1 MNRKNFKFYAYTT
14 LFVFLFIFQGTDI
27 YAQEKKKELTEPKV
41 IQPAKRGKA
50 PSDAIVLFD
59 RGSLNKFESIKDGAP
74 ANWKVSGRKFTV
86 TPGTTDIQTKQA
98 FGDCQLHIEWSTPV
112 QDVKDKKEG
121 QGCGNS
127 GIYLMGKY
135 EIQVL
140 NSYNNKTY
148 FDGQAGA
155 IYSKYPPLVNASLK
169 PGEWQVYDIIFAA
182 PTYDNNT
189 LKTPGYF
196 TVFHNGVLVQNHK
209 DIGEPTRSANVNAP
223 EGVSKLP
230 LMLQNH
236 GNKVSYRNIW
246 IREL

>member
-1 MNRKNFKFYAYTT
+1 
-14 LFVFLFIFQGTDI
+14 
-27 YAQEKKKELTEPKV
+27 
-41 IQPAKRGKA
+41 
-50 PSDAIVLFD
+50 
-59 RGSLNKFESIKDGAP
+59 
-74 ANWKVSGRKFTV
+74 
-86 TPGTTDIQTKQA
+86 
-98 FGDCQLHIEWSTPV
+98 
-112 QDVKDKKEG
+112 
-121 QGCGNS
+121 
-127 GIYLMGKY
+127 MGKY

-169 PGEWQVYDIIFAA
+169 PGEWQIYDIIFTA
-182 PTYDNNT
+182 PTYNNSI
-189 LKTPGYF
+189 LKTLGYF
-196 TVFHNGVLVQNHK
+196 TVFHNGVIVQNHK

-223 EGVSKLP
+223 DGVSRLP